1 VRLLRGTLGGM
12 KEDDRREQTG
22 RHQGHED
29 RGPEGTEF
37 LDLEMSRVLFGE
49 AEGLAREAARDLL
62 RDALKERL
70 RERLGPRLQ
79 AIAHVAADAL
89 ADDVEANLGIEDL
102 IRAHG
107 ERRRNVEER
116 LRAALWGEEPGS
128 KAPKPDAGRGGRK
141 RSSR

>member
-1 VRLLRGTLGGM
+1 M
-12 KEDDRREQTG
+12 EEDDSGERRERRG
-22 RHQGHED
+22 PDRG

-62 RDALKERL
+62 REALKARL
-70 RERLGPRLQ
+70 RERLGPRLE

-102 IRAHG
+102 IRTHR
-107 ERRRNVEER
+107 ERRRDTEEK
-116 LRAALWGEEPGS
+116 LRAALSIEPPR
-128 KAPKPDAGRGGRK
+128 AGGRK
-141 RSSR
+141 RPR

>member
-1 VRLLRGTLGGM
+1 MGM
-12 KEDDRREQTG
+12 KEDDRRERKGPDQG
-22 RHQGHED
+22 PHGHQG

-79 AIAHVAADAL
+79 AIANVAADAL

-107 ERRRNVEER
+107 ERRRSVEEK
-116 LRAALWGEEPGS
+116 LRAAISGD
-128 KAPKPDAGRGGRK
+128 KAPRPDAGRGGRK
-141 RSSR
+141 RPSR